1 MPFLTTSFRQF
12 IIKSST
18 CCCLF
23 ESTPS
28 RPAANTSSL
37 WSASRPV
44 NGDKDLPRS
53 VFSKTLR
60 NGEAELSSNIL
71 AIKYDSNSSTGS

>member
-1 MPFLTTSFRQF
+1 MPFETTFFKQFR
-12 IIKSST
+12 INSST
-18 CCCLF
+18 SICLL

-53 VFSKTLR
+53 VFSSVFLK
-60 NGEAELSSNIL
+60 GDAELSKSIL
-71 AIKYDSNSSTGS
+71 KTF